1 MPFLAAGNL
10 TVEEGPG
17 GGRCGGAGLYAA
29 LGMWV
34 WEQPATLLA
43 GVGMDFPAGW
53 LDRLGA
59 VGIDTSCVWST
70 GEPHALRSGPAD
82 PAAWPLYSPSVQRLP
97 PADFAGA
104 HAGPGPIR
112 QVADLVDALADQAG
126 VVTLDQPWWD
136 GVGGL
141 LTPTLRRLSALLP
154 DADEVARRADLL
166 GPAEGGGDPWKLA
179 ARLTADCR
187 TVVLR
192 RGAGCVVLRPGA
204 TPVQL
209 TAPPAVAPG
218 SGGALPDGDGGRVGG
233 TAPADPAGVGAAF
246 CGGFCVG
253 LAGTGDPVR
262 AAGHGAV
269 AASYVL
275 EHADPLDVLDADRS
289 DARRRLSEVLR
300 TAVEVSPV

>member
-1 MPFLAAGNL
+1 MPFVAAGNL
-10 TVEEGPG
+10 TLDEGPG

-43 GVGMDFPAGW
+43 GVGTDFPAGS
-53 LDRLGA
+53 LERLGA
-59 VGIDTSCVWST
+59 AGIDTSCVWST

-82 PAAWPLYSPSVQRLP
+82 PAVWPLYSPSVQRLP
-97 PADFAGA
+97 PTDFAGT

-112 QVADLVDALADQAG
+112 QVADLVDALADQTG
-126 VVTLDQPWWD
+126 VLTLDQPWWD
-136 GVGGL
+136 GVGGV

-154 DADEVARRADLL
+154 DADEVARQADLL
-166 GPAEGGGDPWKLA
+166 GPVDGAGDPWKLA

-204 TPVQL
+204 APVQL
-209 TAPPAVAPG
+209 AGPPEVDPAEAG
-218 SGGALPDGDGGRVGG
+218 YAG
-233 TAPADPAGVGAAF
+233 ADPAGVGAAF

-275 EHADPLDVLDADRS
+275 GHADPLDVLDADRS
-289 DARRRLSEVLR
+289 DTRRRLSEVLR
-300 TAVEVSPV
+300 TAVEVSTV

>member
-10 TVEEGPG
+10 TVEDGPG
-17 GGRCGGAGLYAA
+17 GRGQCGGAGLHAA

-34 WEQPATLLA
+34 WDQPTTLLA
-43 GVGMDFPAGW
+43 GVGTDFPAGW
-53 LDRLGA
+53 LDRLGTA
-59 VGIDTSCVWST
+59 GIDTSWIWST
-70 GEPHALRSGPAD
+70 GEPHALRPGPAD

-126 VVTLDQPWWD
+126 VLTLDQPWWD
-136 GVGGL
+136 GLGGV

-154 DADEVARRADLL
+154 DADELAGQADLL
-166 GPAEGGGDPWKLA
+166 APAEGGGDPWKLA
-179 ARLTADCR
+179 ARLAADCR
-187 TVVLR
+187 TVVIR
-192 RGAGCVVLRPGA
+192 RGTGCVVLRSGA
-204 TPVQL
+204 APVQL
-209 TAPPAVAPG
+209 PGPPA
-218 SGGALPDGDGGRVGG
+218 
-233 TAPADPAGVGAAF
+233 ADRPGVGAAF

-253 LAGTGDPVR
+253 LAATGDPVR

-275 EHADPLDVLDADRS
+275 EHADPLDVLDADRG

-300 TAVEVSPV
+300 TAVEVGPA